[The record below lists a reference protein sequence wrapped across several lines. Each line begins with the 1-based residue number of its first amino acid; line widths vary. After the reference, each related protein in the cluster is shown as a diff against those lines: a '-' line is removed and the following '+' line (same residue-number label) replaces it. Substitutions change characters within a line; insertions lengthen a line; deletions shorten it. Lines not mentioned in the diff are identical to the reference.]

1 MKMSSKSRPF
11 STMSREELAEVSRKG
26 GVASGEARRAK
37 RAEIEA
43 AKIMLAAKLEL
54 AADTSIPMAERW
66 PLICETM
73 QLRYNLMTAKQKRE
87 LARGMKAWAARDA
100 KKRR

>member
-1 MKMSSKSRPF
+1 MHKKQRPF
-11 STMSREELAEVSRKG
+11 STMSKEELAEVSRRG

-43 AKIMLAAKLEL
+43 TKLMLAAKLEL
-54 AADTSIPMAERW
+54 ANDPSIPMAERW

-73 QLRYNLMTAKQKRE
+73 QLRYDLMTEKQKRE

-100 KKRR
+100 KRRP